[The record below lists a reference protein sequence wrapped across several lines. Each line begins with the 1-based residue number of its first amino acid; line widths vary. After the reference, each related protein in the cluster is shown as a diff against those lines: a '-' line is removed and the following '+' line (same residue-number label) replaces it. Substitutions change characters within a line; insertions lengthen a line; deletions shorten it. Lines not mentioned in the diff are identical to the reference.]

1 MKQEPAHKES
11 WYQTKII
18 KWLKEVDPDAFIW
31 KAQAGPYCRQGIPDI
46 CAIIDGHFFGFEV
59 KRPGGRPSKIQ
70 EQTIRAINTAGGTA
84 AVVIYPA
91 DCQKIIDAQKA
102 AEEAERAEASAI
114 NSDWSIAR
122 AYERLERA
130 ATRLWAISG
139 MDIDEVTEKF
149 FAGYELRS
157 PIEGGQSDG

>member
-1 MKQEPAHKES
+1 MENKAHKES
-11 WYQTKII
+11 WYQARII
-18 KWLKEVDPDAFIW
+18 KRLKEAYPQAFVW
-31 KAQAGPYCRQGIPDI
+31 KAAAGPYCRQGIPDI

-70 EQTIRAINTAGGTA
+70 EQTIKEINAAGGTA
-84 AVVIYPA
+84 SVVIYPA
-91 DCQKIIDAQKA
+91 DCQKIIDTQKA
-102 AEEAERAEASAI
+102 AEVAARAAASAI

-149 FAGYELRS
+149 LAGYELRS
-157 PIEGGQSDG
+157 PIEGGQNDG